1 MGTRTKTL
9 YILWTQGGDEKL
21 IDTHISEQAETILAH
36 RYYLK
41 DIDGNTTENADEL
54 FWRVARAVAN
64 VEQQYETLPSEISIL
79 EQSFFE
85 MMYRLEFLPN
95 SPTLMNAG
103 TPQGTLSACFVL
115 PLEDSMNGIMKAASE
130 SAMVQKFGGGTGFA
144 LSKLRPKGAK
154 INTTHGVACG
164 PIEVLKTLSRISSMI
179 TQGGKRDGAN
189 MAVMSVYHPDIREF
203 IQCKSIEGDIHNFNI
218 SVAVDSHFMK
228 LVAANSR
235 YPLTNPHDNQIA
247 GWESAVEIFNLI
259 IEGAWRNGEPGMI
272 FIDRVNEDNRVSAAY
287 GDMIAT
293 NPCGEQPLLG
303 YESCNLG
310 SINLAK
316 FVTLSSDVES
326 ATSWEEAIDWDRLQH
341 VVRTAVRFL
350 DNVIDANDYSVDE
363 IRMMTRATRKIG
375 LGVMGFADLLVKLRV
390 PYNSTLARDMADEI
404 MGFIHQVADIMS
416 LELGAVR
423 GTFPAWEDSTY
434 KIQENYRNAC
444 RLTVAP
450 TGTISMLAGCASG
463 IEPLFALA
471 WRKQNI
477 LEGKTLYYVNQQ
489 FEEDAHRLGFYSE
502 DLMEYLANGGSLQTR
517 MDVPRY
523 LREVYVTAQDISPEA
538 HVLMQSTFQSHVDSG
553 ISKTINF
560 ASSATREDVAEA
572 YLTAWETGCKGITVY
587 RNGSRDKEV
596 LVTGHVAEV
605 EDTCGCENP
614 FIVQESGCETCKTCG
629 WSACKIS

>member
-1 MGTRTKTL
+1 MIQER
-9 YILWTQGGDEKL
+9 
-21 IDTHISEQAETILAH
+21 ISEQAETILQH

-41 DIDGNTTENADEL
+41 DTTGTPIEDSRGL
-54 FWRVARAVAN
+54 FKRVAKAIAAT
-64 VEQQYETLPSEISIL
+64 ETQYDTLPMEIEDL
-79 EQSFFE
+79 EQDFFD
-85 MMYRLEFLPN
+85 MMYNLEFLPN

-103 TPQGTLSACFVL
+103 TSQGTLSACFVL
-115 PLEDSMNGIMKAASE
+115 PLEDSMEGIMKSATDA
-130 SAMVQKFGGGTGFA
+130 AMVQKFGGGTGFA
-144 LSKLRPKGAK
+144 LSKIRPKGSP
-154 INTTHGVACG
+154 INTTHGKACG

-189 MAVMSVYHPDIREF
+189 MAVMSVYHPDIKEF
-203 IQCKSIEGDIHNFNI
+203 ITCKRDEGDIHNFNI
-218 SVAVDSHFMK
+218 SVAVDDVFMEN
-228 LVAANSR
+228 VAKNR
-235 YPLTNPHDNQIA
+235 YHSLINPIDGVVA
-247 GWESAVEIFNLI
+247 GIVPAREIYDLI
-259 IEGAWRNGEPGMI
+259 IQGAWSNGEPGMI
-272 FIDRVNEDNRVSAAY
+272 FLDRVNRDNKVKGAY
-287 GDMIAT
+287 GPMIAT

-316 FVTLSSDVES
+316 FVK
-326 ATSWEEAIDWDRLQH
+326 EEGTGKEWQDQIKWDRLNH
-341 VVRTAVRFL
+341 VVRTSVHFL

-471 WRKQNI
+471 WWKQNI